1 MKGYSNDF
9 GNISFCSCVFP
20 VVVVDFFLLS
30 L

>member
-20 VVVVDFFLLS
+20 VIVVDFFLLS

>member
-9 GNISFCSCVFP
+9 GNISFCFCVFP

-30 L
+30 F